1 MQVRTRHTPSFGVAR
16 LLLAPAEPVRIAP
29 GSMLA
34 TSYGVAV
41 EARSGGGLLKSLTR
55 AARGGEATSA
65 TTCTAGQQGGWV
77 DVAAALPGDLEVVE
91 LEGRGWCVARGAWL
105 ASAGAVRSDDQWP
118 GFKALFGGERGFLS
132 HVGGQGPVVLACC
145 GALDVMTLQPGE
157 FVTVDPGHL
166 VGYADAVQ
174 TRLRQAGQGVPQ
186 SLKTGEGLVFDFAGP
201 GQVLVQ
207 TRDPRALVTWL
218 QAQGLGSRS

>member
-16 LLLAPAEPVRIAP
+16 LLLAPGEPVRIAA

-34 TSYGVAV
+34 TSYGVVV
-41 EARSGGGLLKSLTR
+41 EARTGGGLLKSLTR
-55 AARGGEATSA
+55 GAFGGDAAV

-77 DVAAALPGDLEVVE
+77 DVAGPLPGDLNVLE
-91 LEGRGWCVARGAWL
+91 LDGRGWCVARGAWL
-105 ASAGAVRSDDQWP
+105 ASGGTTHSDDQWP
-118 GFKALFGGERGFLS
+118 GFNNLFGGEPGFLS
-132 HVGGQGPVVLACC
+132 HVSGPGPVVLACY

-157 FVTVDPGHL
+157 FVTVDPGH
-166 VGYADAVQ
+166 VVAYADAVQ

-186 SLKTGEGLVFDFAGP
+186 SMRTGEGLVFDFAGP

-207 TRDPRALVTWL
+207 TRDPRGLASWL
-218 QAQGLGSRS
+218 QAQGSAGRS